1 MIEFIVK
8 VTKNNSET
16 IVYNEVT
23 SVSYSTQFM
32 NNTWILILEITCRIK
47 GRLEYIDYEYE
58 EIKLIEIYNEDK

>member
-8 VTKNNSET
+8 VTKNSGET

-32 NNTWILILEITCRIK
+32 NNTWLLILEISYHIK
-47 GRLEYIDYEYE
+47 GRLEYINYEYE
-58 EIKLIEIYNEDK
+58 EIKLIEIFNDE

>member
-8 VTKNNSET
+8 VTKNNGET

-32 NNTWILILEITCRIK
+32 NNTWILMLEITCHVK
-47 GRLEYIDYEYE
+47 GRLEYIVYEYA
-58 EIKLIEIYNEDK
+58 EIKLVEIYNEGK

>member
-8 VTKNNSET
+8 VTKNNSKT